1 MVVRFSP
8 DPDPMAVVLQEVA
21 QSGLYSRGRVMVAF
35 ATTAGVRVFYSAIGA
50 DLCAQT
56 DVIVGTSMFDTDAQ
70 AVANL
75 HNVCNSVSIVHAN
88 NSQTFHPKMYMFD
101 DGTEEGLPEQARLIV
116 GSSNLYDRS
125 LRRNFEA
132 NVDHVLHPVSNP
144 EHAILWES
152 ALAAW
157 GSEAVAQRTHL
168 IGESGDAAAEIRNW
182 IDQRVLRAHQRRRRP
197 STGSSGGSSS
207 GTTAQPT
214 TVSPATQI
222 DLQALPAHGLEIV
235 TAPLPLIEPEPAT
248 EGTPQPPDE
257 LPAAT
262 QPAQNQRYV
271 TQMQISEYNNLVG
284 VGGKEIRIPTPA
296 LNDFEQFWGWQDNY
310 VLRDSQREWYW
321 DIVVNLHI
329 EGQSVQTLES
339 CTLQRRMRQR
349 TSGTWAMREF
359 SFRVPYLSLWS
370 NRPSNAELEECLY
383 LLSLSETTGVDFDL
397 RLVLTSDADYEFWI
411 GECNDYDRRNGLGC
425 GYYPALPEPEPTDD
439 VAE

>member
-125 LRRNFEA
+125 LQRNFEA
-132 NVDHVLHPVSNP
+132 NVDHILQPASNP
-144 EHAILWES
+144 AHATLWES

-157 GSEAVAQRTHL
+157 DSEAVAERTHL

-235 TAPLPLIEPEPAT
+235 TTPLPLIEPEPAT
-248 EGTPQPPDE
+248 EGAAQTPDE

-262 QPAQNQRYV
+262 QPTPNQYYV
-271 TQMQISEYNNLVG
+271 TQLTEMEQQRLVWHRYG
-284 VGGKEIRIPTPA
+284 QGGGREFRLSIPLRDLLP
-296 LNDFEQFWGWQDNY
+296 LFWGWPGEFTATDARHY
-310 VLRDSQREWYW
+310 R
-321 DIVVNLHI
+321 DIVVDLYI
-329 EGQSVQTLES
+329 EGQQSQRLPT
-339 CTLQRRMRQR
+339 CTIFQRNRMINGVRR
-349 TSGTWAMREF
+349 PAELT
-359 SFRVPYLSLWS
+359 FRYTYLTDFNL
-370 NRPSNAELEECLY
+370 PSNASLEGCLA
-383 LLSLSETTGVDFDL
+383 LLSVDETGEVDYDW
-397 RLVLTSDADYEFWI
+397 RLVLRSDADYEFWLSQC
-411 GECNDYDRRNGLGC
+411 GQYGRAGNLGC
-425 GYYPALPEPEPTDD
+425 GYYPPLDAD
-439 VAE
+439 